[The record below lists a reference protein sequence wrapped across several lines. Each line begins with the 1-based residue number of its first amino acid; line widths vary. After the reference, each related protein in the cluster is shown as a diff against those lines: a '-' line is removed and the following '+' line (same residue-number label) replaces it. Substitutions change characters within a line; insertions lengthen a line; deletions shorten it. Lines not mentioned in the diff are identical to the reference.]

1 MKITKEQLKEMI
13 KKQLQSITEGDLV
26 DLGKVRSD
34 KEREEASQKDAERR
48 ALAMKS
54 RILRYFA
61 STMNE
66 MKTEFYEDG
75 GSEMDE
81 WEDASEMITAED
93 LFAVWQV
100 SVLEHETPGAK
111 EAFSQAF
118 VKMATK
124 KDQEKPGLSL
134 VDDE

>member
-1 MKITKEQLKEMI
+1 MKITKTRLKEII
-13 KKQLQSITEGDLV
+13 KEELQSIAEGDVV

-34 KEREEASQKDAERR
+34 KEREDASQKDAEKR
-48 ALAMKS
+48 ALAMKA
-54 RILRYFA
+54 RILRHFA

-93 LFAVWQV
+93 LFAVWQAYV
-100 SVLEHETPGAK
+100 VEHETPGAK
-111 EAFSQAF
+111 EVFTQAF
-118 VKMATK
+118 VKAATK
-124 KDQEKPGLSL
+124 KDKPGLSL
-134 VDDE
+134 VDDEDE

>member
-1 MKITKEQLKEMI
+1 
-13 KKQLQSITEGDLV
+13 
-26 DLGKVRSD
+26 
-34 KEREEASQKDAERR
+34 
-48 ALAMKS
+48 
-54 RILRYFA
+54 
-61 STMNE
+61 
-66 MKTEFYEDG
+66 
-75 GSEMDE
+75 
-81 WEDASEMITAED
+81 MITAED